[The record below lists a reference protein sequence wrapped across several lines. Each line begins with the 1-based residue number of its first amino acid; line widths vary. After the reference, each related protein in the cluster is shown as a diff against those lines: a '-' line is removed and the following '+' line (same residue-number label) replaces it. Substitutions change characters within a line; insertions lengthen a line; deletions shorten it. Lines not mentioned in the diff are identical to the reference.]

1 MTKLGK
7 IYFTPVFLVFICVLS
22 AIFSADKAFAVDFS
36 ENPISDIELNCLQ
49 NLFPSSDSFSKMILD
64 TTSYFTAIE
73 SYSVSGYAFV
83 GENRGI
89 GGSIITMTG
98 FDVNGFCT
106 GVQVVSHEETPQ
118 YFALLEKK
126 NFFCGF
132 SGVNIDSIDV
142 PGKNFMNYGIDAVT
156 GATMSSEAVLEN
168 FWEGAQ
174 LFLFL
179 KRENK

>member
-7 IYFTPVFLVFICVLS
+7 IFFAPYFFLFILEIS
-22 AIFSADKAFAVDFS
+22 AFFSADKAFAVDFS
-36 ENPISDIELNCLQ
+36 ENPISDKELNCLQ
-49 NLFPSSDSFSKMILD
+49 NLFPSSVSFSKALLD
-64 TTSYFTAIE
+64 TTVYFTAIE

-89 GGSIITMTG
+89 GGPIITMTG

-126 NFFCGF
+126 NFFGEF

-142 PGKNFMNYGIDAVT
+142 PGKNFMNYSIDAVT
-156 GATMSSEAVLEN
+156 GATISSEAVLEN